1 MGKDSFILYDAY
13 DEQIS
18 FLTDEQAGVLLKA
31 LYAHRKGK
39 PLPDMDM
46 AVNMAFS
53 FIRSQLDRDQGRY
66 DDICETRKNAG
77 KAGAAKRWGNHDDI
91 ANDSKNSKCYQMIA
105 NDSKNSKRWQKV
117 ASVADNE
124 YEYDNEYDNE
134 YEDDNDNKKKSTSVL
149 KEKGRSDEHQKLFFE
164 KYPLVV
170 IDNYSTADYADMD
183 FELLILEFEQSKFL
197 QGRKSFKWICSNYR
211 AIVAGHYRDF
221 VDGTDNASKKKPL
234 YATPT
239 VYSCE
244 D

>member
-1 MGKDSFILYDAY
+1 MGRESFVFYRSFA
-13 DEQIS
+13 EQ
-18 FLTDEQAGVLLKA
+18 LRKLPAEQYKRIMNSIFDYALDGVVN
-31 LYAHRKGK
+31 
-39 PLPDMDM
+39 DMDTIDGII
-46 AVNMAFS
+46 FGL
-53 FIRSQLDRDQGRY
+53 IKPQLDANNQRYQNGCKGAEFGKLGGRPKKPQENPT
-66 DDICETRKNAG
+66 ETPKKPQENPTETP
-77 KAGAAKRWGNHDDI
+77 
-91 ANDSKNSKCYQMIA
+91 NDNV
-105 NDSKNSKRWQKV
+105 NDNV
-117 ASVADNE
+117 NVNDNE
-124 YEYDNEYDNE
+124 NENV
-134 YEDDNDNKKKSTSVL
+134 NDIKKSTSVL

-221 VDGTDNASKKKPL
+221 VDSTDNASKKKPL